1 MHEKSPHL
9 TSTDKET
16 VEATVSEVAVS
27 EVAVS
32 EVAVDAQPG
41 LPDGA
46 YALDSVIKTI
56 GDQTFNF
63 KRDQMKIYANNRF
76 MFAFFD
82 DQTNAI
88 DAAAGYAVWTDGL
101 LTETPIAN
109 QDGPVEGLDFEIAIE
124 TTEAGFTQIVRGM
137 PTDDGGTYDL
147 DEVWQAL
154 STEET
159 AFDGLWKLEV
169 RDTDKPDCSN
179 FREMKLIG
187 GGHYMFF
194 QSFHSKG
201 ERIKH
206 FGFGSMQVDEPG
218 RVVETAMTSTLANY
232 SGREHLVSIKLLDA
246 DHITQSFMI
255 DGIEVVQSYVRI

>member
-1 MHEKSPHL
+1 MHDKSPHL

-16 VEATVSEVAVS
+16 VEATVS

-154 STEET
+154 STEGT

-246 DHITQSFMI
+246 DHIAQSFMI